1 MKTEEQR
8 PTVVIVGA
16 GFGGIAAAKRLKK
29 APVRTVVID
38 QNNYHLFAPLLYQ
51 VSTALLE
58 PGEIATPTRAI
69 LRKVK
74 NSEFKLAKV
83 SDVDFDAKVVKTDRG
98 DVAYDYVILA
108 AGSKTNYFGNHEL
121 EKATVGMKNLND
133 ALDLKNRVLEL
144 FELARWVSEEER
156 RRLLSFVVVGG
167 GSTGIETAGAIQEL
181 IHNVLRKD
189 FKEMSIQDA
198 RVTLLEAGDRL
209 LPPFHEKLQKGAAR
223 QLQRKG
229 IEVKLNTALKEVRG
243 VEAVLSTG
251 ETMPTGMVVW
261 AAGVCAS
268 DLGAE
273 ISDKLERGRTV
284 PVGPTLQLEG
294 RPEVFVIG
302 DLAATKWKGQQLPMI
317 APVASQGGKHAARN
331 IKHML
336 KGEPLEDFSYLDK
349 GIMST
354 IGRNS
359 AVMQFRGIRT
369 EGFFAWLSWLFVHL
383 VLIVSGFAQIR
394 ILINWFWNY
403 IKNDRPARLILK
415 PHDAMATTE
424 SVSEGNRQE
433 PAPGLETA
441 KVSNGGAA
449 VSPRTEESAV
459 RATSPGSGA

>member
-1 MKTEEQR
+1 MKSGDTR

-29 APVRTVVID
+29 APVKTVVID

-69 LRKVK
+69 LRKIK

-83 SDVDFDAKVVKTDRG
+83 HDIDFDAKSVKTDRG
-98 DVAYDYVILA
+98 DVSYDYLIIS

-121 EKATVGMKNLND
+121 EKATVGMKNMND

-144 FELARWVSEEER
+144 FELARWMSEEER
-156 RRLLSFVVVGG
+156 RKFLSFVVVGG
-167 GSTGIETAGAIQEL
+167 GSTGVETAGAIQEL

-189 FKEMSIQDA
+189 FKEMSVQDA

-209 LPPFHEKLQKGAAR
+209 LPPFHEKLQEGAAR

-251 ETMPTGMVVW
+251 ETMSAGMVVW

-284 PVGPTLQLEG
+284 PVGPTLQLPG
-294 RPEVFVIG
+294 RDEVFVIG
-302 DLAATKWKGQQLPMI
+302 DMAAVQWQGQQLPML

-331 IKHML
+331 IKHIL
-336 KGEPLEDFSYLDK
+336 KGEPLEDFKYLDK

-359 AVMQFRGIRT
+359 AVMQFKGVKS
-369 EGFFAWLSWLFVHL
+369 EGFFAWMSWLFIHL
-383 VLIVSGFAQIR
+383 VLIVSGFSQIR
-394 ILINWFWNY
+394 ILLNWFWNY

-415 PHDAMATTE
+415 PHHAMATTE
-424 SVSEGNRQE
+424 SISEGNKQE
-433 PAPGLETA
+433 PVAGLETA
-441 KVSNGGAA
+441 TVTRNGG
-449 VSPRTEESAV
+449 SSIPRTV
-459 RATSPGSGA
+459 R